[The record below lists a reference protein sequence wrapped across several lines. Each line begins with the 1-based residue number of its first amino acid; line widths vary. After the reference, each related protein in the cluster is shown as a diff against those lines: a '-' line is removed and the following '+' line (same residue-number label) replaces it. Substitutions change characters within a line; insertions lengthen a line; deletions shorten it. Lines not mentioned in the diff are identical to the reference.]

1 MSVYTILDVAISLA
15 LIYLALSIFCSALKE
30 WVARWLDLRST
41 TLRASIELILQD
53 STTGGIAAAFH
64 AHPLIT
70 GLRFAKVPYPAY
82 IPTQTFARALADLAL
97 QRVQPPLAGTGKAA
111 TAVPAGGAGAAS
123 AIAIPPGTRTLLET
137 LLRGSLGD
145 IAEVEARLGKWFDD
159 SMERASGWYKRKAQL
174 IIVGIAAVLTIGLK
188 VDTIAI
194 TKQIWVDPT
203 LRAALVQRAQTAV
216 HDSTGKTLAVPDS
229 TALRLTELQRELPM
243 GWNCWPWDN
252 GTAGCKDWNPE
263 VLGLTLPGL
272 LLSIV
277 ALSLGAPFWFDLL
290 NKLVNLR
297 QSGVPPDEQ
306 QKTASKR

>member
-30 WVARWLDLRST
+30 WIARWLDLRST

-53 STTGGIAAAFH
+53 STAGGIAAALH
-64 AHPLIT
+64 AHPLIS

-82 IPTQTFARALADLAL
+82 IPTQTFARALADIAL

-111 TAVPAGGAGAAS
+111 VAVPAGGADAAPG
-123 AIAIPPGTRTLLET
+123 ITIPTATRTLLET

-145 IAEVEARLGKWFDD
+145 IAEVETRLGKWFDD

-216 HDSTGKTLAVPDS
+216 HDSTSKTLAVPD
-229 TALRLTELQRELPM
+229 TMALRLALPM
-243 GWNCWPWDN
+243 GWNCWPWDK
-252 GTAGCKDWNPE
+252 GTAGCKDWNPA

-306 QKTASKR
+306 GKTASKR